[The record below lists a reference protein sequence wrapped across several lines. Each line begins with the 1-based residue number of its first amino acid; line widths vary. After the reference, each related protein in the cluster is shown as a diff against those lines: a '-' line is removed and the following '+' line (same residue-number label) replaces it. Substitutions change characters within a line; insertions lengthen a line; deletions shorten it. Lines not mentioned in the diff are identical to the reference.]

1 MHNITYKVLCF
12 LPRATYHVIGHFLR
26 NVVNKSFYL
35 SPLFLESS
43 IWASLSYWT
52 VDRWRWSFVWI
63 KLSVLKIVISELWT
77 RPEVF
82 FASNA
87 EESNSIWKLVMRQ
100 TSLKDQVQLSG
111 RVPDHDQEVVGSGYW
126 AFIPSIFSNLSS
138 NAGVSSSKCL
148 VVMHLFLWFKSD
160 WNRFQLALTSNY

>member
-1 MHNITYKVLCF
+1 MHNITYKASCF
-12 LPRATYHVIGHFLR
+12 LPRATYHVIGLFLR

-43 IWASLSYWT
+43 IWAALSYWT

-82 FASNA
+82 CSLRMRKNPIRFGNL
-87 EESNSIWKLVMRQ
+87 WCGKLVWKTKCSSAVECTIMIRRF
-100 TSLKDQVQLSG
+100 
-111 RVPDHDQEVVGSGYW
+111 RVPVTGLL
-126 AFIPSIFSNLSS
+126 FLLSFPTFPLTLECPQ
-138 NAGVSSSKCL
+138 AGVLWLCISFCDLKVIEIDSS
-148 VVMHLFLWFKSD
+148 
-160 WNRFQLALTSNY
+160 